1 MMGGLDSGGKA
12 TPSVFYKM
20 KRTGPAQ
27 RGLCGKTQAGSK
39 EGLPCPSPP
48 SSPENPSEGG
58 DGAQETTQVE

>member
-1 MMGGLDSGGKA
+1 MGDLGGKA
-12 TPSVFYKM
+12 APSVLCKM

-48 SSPENPSEGG
+48 SSPENPSEG
-58 DGAQETTQVE
+58 DGTQETTQVE